1 MPRMSRQGLAAETV
15 SKGRGLIASGRR
27 LAPKKSDDPTKRYKA
42 KQAAEWQRLI
52 WEFYDTI
59 GEFRYSVNWVGNTLS
74 RARLY
79 CLDMRTGKPTTNAVA
94 QGAMM
99 KLYGGPEYQKE
110 MLRLL
115 GIHFTAAGDCYLVGV
130 AGEKETDPDQWEIVA
145 ASELRRTSNGDWKN
159 GERVL
164 GSANGS
170 LLIRLWRP
178 HPRKSSEADAPSRA
192 VIPILAEID
201 GLTRHVAAQIDSRLA
216 GAGVLL
222 VPSEIDFSTTQ
233 TTRRDEA
240 AVEQQTPDDSDSANN
255 LALELMET
263 MQASINDRE
272 SAAALVPIILQA
284 KGEDL
289 KGVKHITFSTPLDAQ
304 APELRK
310 EAIGRLALGMDMP
323 PEILTGTGDLSHWN
337 AWSVEDAAIKSHTE
351 PMLAILTSSLTEGFL
366 RPLLEDEKVSQEDI
380 DSLVVAADTTDMRLR
395 PNRSKEALELYDRG
409 ALDEKT
415 LRVEN
420 GFEEDAKLDDQELRR
435 WLALQLAKGSPS
447 PEMMIEA
454 FKELGFDM
462 PDAAAAQVRISENET
477 PTGGDQPKGRENITP
492 SIQDHPVTGPPDTQD
507 ASLQVVFAVGELL
520 VAKALERAG
529 QRLRSK
535 SREVARH
542 TADLKLCDIYT
553 EVVYDVEDVPAL
565 LDNAWDSLSLCDVP
579 HKAAL
584 AGWLQKY
591 TSALLEDKR
600 KHDPNTFRRFLELEF
615 LLRSP
620 KMEIDA

>member
-1 MPRMSRQGLAAETV
+1 MARMSRQGVAAETI

-27 LAPKKSDDPTKRYKA
+27 LAPKKGADPVKRYKPKSA
-42 KQAAEWQRLI
+42 EEWQRLI

-74 RARLY
+74 RAKLY
-79 CLDMRTGKPTTNAVA
+79 ALDMRTGKPTDNEAAKT
-94 QGAMM
+94 AMLG
-99 KLYGGPEYQKE
+99 LYGGPEYQKE

-115 GIHFTAAGDCYLVGV
+115 GVHFTAAGDCYLVGTT
-130 AGEKETDPDQWEIVA
+130 GDNQNDPDSWEIIA
-145 ASELRRTSNGDWKN
+145 ASELKQSTGGEWKN
-159 GERVL
+159 GDRII
-164 GSANGS
+164 GSAADS
-170 LLIRLWRP
+170 LVIRMWRP
-178 HPRKSSEADAPSRA
+178 HPRVSNKADAPSRA

-216 GAGVLL
+216 GAGIFL

-233 TTRRDEA
+233 TSKKNPATGVDE
-240 AVEQQTPDDSDSANN
+240 QTPTDEDSANT
-255 LALELMET
+255 LASELMET
-263 MQASINDRE
+263 MEASINDRE

-289 KGVKHITFSTPLDAQ
+289 KNVKHITFSTPLDAQ

-366 RPLLEDEKVSQEDI
+366 RPFLEDEGVTQEDI
-380 DSLVVAADTTDMRLR
+380 DNIVVAADTSQMRLR

-409 ALDEKT
+409 ELDGDT

-420 GFEEDAKLDDQELRR
+420 GFETSNGLDKVELQT
-435 WLALQLAKGSPS
+435 WLAMQLAKGSPT
-447 PEMMIEA
+447 PEMMIDA
-454 FKELGFDM
+454 LNQLGM
-462 PDAAAAQVRISENET
+462 KLPKADAVQERST
-477 PTGGDQPKGRENITP
+477 TTDNITP
-492 SIQDHPVTGPPDTQD
+492 QLDEPKGHQNTTPSVQEHPVQGPPDTQD
-507 ASLQVVFAVGELL
+507 ESLAVISSVGDLL

-535 SREVARH
+535 SREFARG
-542 TADLKLCDIYT
+542 TADVKLCELYLHADYT
-553 EVVYDVEDVPAL
+553 VEDVSPL
-565 LDNAWDSLSLCDVP
+565 LDNAWDALSLTDVP
-579 HKAAL
+579 HKARL
-584 AGWLQKY
+584 AVWLQKY
-591 TSALLEDKR
+591 TASLMEDKR
-600 KHDPNTFRRFLELEF
+600 AHDPQTFRRYLELE
-615 LLRSP
+615 LLLAPRELVP
-620 KMEIDA
+620 